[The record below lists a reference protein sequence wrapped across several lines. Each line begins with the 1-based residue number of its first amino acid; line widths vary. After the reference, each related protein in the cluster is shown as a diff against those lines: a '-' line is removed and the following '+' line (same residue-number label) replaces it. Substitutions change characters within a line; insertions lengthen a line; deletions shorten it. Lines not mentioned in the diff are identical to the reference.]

1 MTKVTKEVIRGTHF
15 FIPKEH
21 AEALHKQAQLYV
33 EHTNNIM
40 YRILPYYQN
49 ILENYKDVSLTSTG
63 VIVKNV
69 DDAFADTL
77 YTRIQAI
84 MANPKSATS
93 MKLAKN
99 GWFGEIMSQADMM
112 KTYEQ
117 AYDDT
122 INLMK

>member
-49 ILENYKDVSLTSTG
+49 ILENYKDVSLTSK
-63 VIVKNV
+63 I
-69 DDAFADTL
+69 
-77 YTRIQAI
+77 
-84 MANPKSATS
+84 
-93 MKLAKN
+93 
-99 GWFGEIMSQADMM
+99 
-112 KTYEQ
+112 
-117 AYDDT
+117 
-122 INLMK
+122 